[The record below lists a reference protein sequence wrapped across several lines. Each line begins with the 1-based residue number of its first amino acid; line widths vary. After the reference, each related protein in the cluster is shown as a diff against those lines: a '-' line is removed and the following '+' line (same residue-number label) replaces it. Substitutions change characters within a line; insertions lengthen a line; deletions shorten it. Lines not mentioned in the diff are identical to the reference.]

1 MTDNQK
7 FIAGL
12 IIGAAAGTALAFF
25 LQTDKGKEILSDV
38 KEAAGNAGRDFKSK
52 LQAFDEEFNE
62 LLRKGKQFVQDLEH
76 EAEETTASS

>member
-25 LQTDKGKEILSDV
+25 LQSDKGKSILNDV
-38 KEAAGNAGRDFKSK
+38 KEAAGSAGRDFKSK
-52 LQAFDEEFNE
+52 LQAFDDEFNE
-62 LLRKGKQFVQDLEH
+62 LLNKGKQFLQDLES
-76 EAEETTASS
+76 EAGEETAKA